1 MEETD
6 SGTGELG
13 SGRLSRNVIQ
23 RLLQSDLSSWKGL
36 NGNPSIFQKQIAET
50 KGNSDIEK
58 GDLSMSIEANK
69 ELIRRVYEL
78 STQKDVAK
86 LFELYDPGYIE
97 HLRNGDQS
105 LEQMKAGIQVIFAA
119 FPDLRFTVEDV
130 VAEGDKVAYRV
141 TITGTHTGGSYMGVA
156 PSGKKIE
163 MRNTSIKRIAN
174 GRLAESWGTLDT
186 VSAMRQLG
194 LIPEHF

>member
-1 MEETD
+1 
-6 SGTGELG
+6 
-13 SGRLSRNVIQ
+13 
-23 RLLQSDLSSWKGL
+23 
-36 NGNPSIFQKQIAET
+36 
-50 KGNSDIEK
+50 
-58 GDLSMSIEANK
+58 MSIEANK
-69 ELIRRVYEL
+69 ALILRVYEL
-78 STQKDVAK
+78 STQKDVVK

-97 HLRNGDQS
+97 HLRDVDQS
-105 LEQMKAGIQVIFAA
+105 LDQLKAGIPVFFSA
-119 FPDLRFTVEDV
+119 FPDLTFTVEDM

-141 TITGTHTGGSYMGVA
+141 TITGTHTGGPYMGVA

-194 LIPEHF
+194 LIPARQATPPQNPAK

>member
-1 MEETD
+1 
-6 SGTGELG
+6 
-13 SGRLSRNVIQ
+13 
-23 RLLQSDLSSWKGL
+23 
-36 NGNPSIFQKQIAET
+36 
-50 KGNSDIEK
+50 
-58 GDLSMSIEANK
+58 MSIEANK
-69 ELIRRVYEL
+69 ALIRRVYEL

-86 LFELYDPGYIE
+86 LFELYDPEYIE

-105 LEQMKAGIQVIFAA
+105 LEQLKAGIPLIFAA
-119 FPDLRFTVEDV
+119 IPDLKFTVEDM

-141 TITGTHTGGSYMGVA
+141 TITGTHTGGPFMGVA

-163 MRNTSIKRIAN
+163 LRNTSIKRIAN

-194 LIPEHF
+194 LIPAR

>member
-1 MEETD
+1 MNFKTC
-6 SGTGELG
+6 LL
-13 SGRLSRNVIQ
+13 RIVAMIFCLSILCGQ
-23 RLLQSDLSSWKGL
+23 AIS
-36 NGNPSIFQKQIAET
+36 QKQTAET
-50 KGNSDIEK
+50 KGNPGIEK
-58 GDLSMSIEANK
+58 GGSPMSIEANK
-69 ELIRRVYEL
+69 ALIRRVYEL

-105 LEQMKAGIQVIFAA
+105 LEQLKAGIPVIFAA
-119 FPDLRFTVEDV
+119 LPDLKFTVEDM

-141 TITGTHTGGSYMGVA
+141 TITGTHTGGPYMGVA

-194 LIPEHF
+194 LIPAR

>member
-1 MEETD
+1 MSFKTC
-6 SGTGELG
+6 LL
-13 SGRLSRNVIQ
+13 RIAAMIFCLSILCGQ
-23 RLLQSDLSSWKGL
+23 AIS
-36 NGNPSIFQKQIAET
+36 QKQAET
-50 KGNSDIEK
+50 KGNPDIEK
-58 GDLSMSIEANK
+58 GGPPMSIEANK
-69 ELIRRVYEL
+69 ALIRRVYEL

-105 LEQMKAGIQVIFAA
+105 LEQLKAGISIIFAA
-119 FPDLRFTVEDV
+119 LPDLKFTVEDM

-141 TITGTHTGGSYMGVA
+141 TITGTHTGGPYMGVA

-194 LIPEHF
+194 LIPAR

>member
-1 MEETD
+1 MK
-6 SGTGELG
+6 
-13 SGRLSRNVIQ
+13 
-23 RLLQSDLSSWKGL
+23 KG
-36 NGNPSIFQKQIAET
+36 GP
-50 KGNSDIEK
+50 
-58 GDLSMSIEANK
+58 MSIEANK
-69 ELIRRVYEL
+69 ALIRRIYEL

-105 LEQMKAGIQVIFAA
+105 LEQMKPGIAVIFAA
-119 FPDLRFTVEDV
+119 FPDLKFTVEDM

-141 TITGTHTGGSYMGVA
+141 TIAGTHTGGPYMGVA

-194 LIPEHF
+194 LIPAR

>member
-1 MEETD
+1 MSFKTC
-6 SGTGELG
+6 LL
-13 SGRLSRNVIQ
+13 RIAAMIFCLSILCGQ
-23 RLLQSDLSSWKGL
+23 AIS
-36 NGNPSIFQKQIAET
+36 QKQAET
-50 KGNSDIEK
+50 KGNPDIEK
-58 GDLSMSIEANK
+58 GGPPMSIEANK
-69 ELIRRVYEL
+69 ALIRRVYEL

-105 LEQMKAGIQVIFAA
+105 LEQLKAGISIIFAA
-119 FPDLRFTVEDV
+119 LPDLKFTVEDM

-141 TITGTHTGGSYMGVA
+141 TITGTHTGGPCMGVA

-194 LIPEHF
+194 LIPAR

>member
-1 MEETD
+1 MNFKTYL
-6 SGTGELG
+6 SGIIAMIVC
-13 SGRLSRNVIQ
+13 LSTLCGQAI
-23 RLLQSDLSSWKGL
+23 S
-36 NGNPSIFQKQIAET
+36 PKQTAET
-50 KGNSDIEK
+50 KGNPGIEK
-58 GDLSMSIEANK
+58 GGSPMSIEANK
-69 ELIRRVYEL
+69 ALIRRVYEL

-105 LEQMKAGIQVIFAA
+105 LEQLKAGISVIFAA
-119 FPDLRFTVEDV
+119 FPDLKFTVEDM

-141 TITGTHTGGSYMGVA
+141 TITGTHTGVPYMGVD

-186 VSAMRQLG
+186 VSAMRQLS
-194 LIPEHF
+194 LIPAR